1 MDEKNVDDSAEK
13 MPPPPSRQEQATI
26 EKAEE
31 QKLRANLAKYP
42 QVNKIILTLSILKF
56 FFGRVVVLTFG
67 SKLEFWNFLSKKNIA
82 KMKGVLHSEA

>member
-1 MDEKNVDDSAEK
+1 MNDNKILQLHVPSLRQGNMDEKNVDDSAEK

-42 QVNKIILTLSILKF
+42 QVNKTIFNSKHFDKKILVT
-56 FFGRVVVLTFG
+56 
-67 SKLEFWNFLSKKNIA
+67 
-82 KMKGVLHSEA
+82 

>member
-42 QVNKIILTLSILKF
+42 QVNKIILTLSILTF
-56 FFGRVVVLTFG
+56 FLSRSSFDVRFEIRI
-67 SKLEFWNFLSKKNIA
+67 LEFSVKNISP
-82 KMKGVLHSEA
+82 K

>member
-42 QVNKIILTLSILKF
+42 QVNKTILTLSILTN
-56 FFGRVVVLTFG
+56 FFGHV
-67 SKLEFWNFLSKKNIA
+67 SNFDVRFEIGIFCEKNLVQ
-82 KMKGVLHSEA
+82 MKGVLHSVA

>member
-42 QVNKIILTLSILKF
+42 QVIKELPK
-56 FFGRVVVLTFG
+56 
-67 SKLEFWNFLSKKNIA
+67 
-82 KMKGVLHSEA
+82 

>member
-42 QVNKIILTLSILKF
+42 QVNKIILTLSILTF
-56 FFGRVVVLTFG
+56 FLSRSSFDVRFEIRI
-67 SKLEFWNFLSKKNIA
+67 LEFFCEKNLP
-82 KMKGVLHSEA
+82 KLKGVLHCIA

>member
-1 MDEKNVDDSAEK
+1 MPSLKQENMDEKNVDDSAEK

-42 QVNKIILTLSILKF
+42 QVIKELK
-56 FFGRVVVLTFG
+56 
-67 SKLEFWNFLSKKNIA
+67 
-82 KMKGVLHSEA
+82 